1 MAGLEISIII
11 CYINPRG
18 KPRGFFFAPQ
28 LRQRSNMKYQNFIEQ
43 IKQYVST
50 QLTNGQKVFLQPVVK
65 NNGIVYDGL
74 FIVDPILN
82 VSPTIY
88 LNPYYHRYLSG
99 VSMEDICEDV
109 LNTYYSNLP
118 QKDFD
123 VSVFTDFSKAK
134 QRITMKLVNKK
145 RNAKLLESVPYIP
158 YLDLAIVF
166 VCSVTE
172 FLNEY
177 ATILIHNNHMELWN
191 IDVNELYEIA
201 LANSPELLPYQFESI
216 GSILPINSEMYMP
229 WIEQMEMYVLSN
241 KLKIHGA
248 TCIVYPGL
256 LEKIA
261 DRLCSDLVIIP
272 SSIHEV
278 LVIPESY
285 IDSRDILPPDYEAMI
300 REVNETQ
307 LADDE
312 ILGECVYHYRRDTKT
327 LEF

>member
-1 MAGLEISIII
+1 
-11 CYINPRG
+11 
-18 KPRGFFFAPQ
+18 
-28 LRQRSNMKYQNFIEQ
+28 MKYQDFIEN
-43 IKQYVST
+43 IRDYVSS
-50 QLTNGQKVFLQPVVK
+50 QLHNGQKVVLQPVIK

-99 VSMEDICEDV
+99 VSIEDIYEDV

-134 QRITMKLVNKK
+134 QRIVMKLVNKK
-145 RNAKLLESVPYIP
+145 RNAKLLKSVPHIP
-158 YLDLAIVF
+158 YMDLAIVF

-177 ATILIHNNHMELWN
+177 ATILIHHNHLKLWN
-191 IDVNELYEIA
+191 ISLEELYDIA
-201 LANSPELLPYQFESI
+201 LDNSPKLLPYRLDSI
-216 GSILPINSEMYMP
+216 KSILPAGAEIYIP
-229 WIEQMEMYVLSN
+229 WIDKLEMYVLSN

-248 TCIVYPGL
+248 TSITYPGL
-256 LEKIA
+256 LEDISNQ
-261 DRLCSDLVIIP
+261 LNSDLIIIP

-278 LVIPESY
+278 LIIPETY
-285 IDSRDILPPDYEAMI
+285 INEREELPPNYEAMI
-300 REVNETQ
+300 SEVNETQ
-307 LADDE
+307 LTDDE
-312 ILGECVYHYRRDTKT
+312 ILGDCVYHYRRDTNT